1 MANDVQIAFVGTLG
15 GDPEV
20 KYGQDGSPRCR
31 LRIAANPSKYDRE
44 QRTYSELGV
53 TQWYSATAFGE
64 DAELWADNL
73 RKGQRVRI
81 EGLLVFRE
89 WQAQDGTMRLEYE
102 IRNPRITVPL
112 PKAGNSAHASQD
124 GFSAP
129 NTSNP
134 GTYAGAAYNAPQGRT
149 GDVAGNLA
157 QMDPWAGRGNSEV
170 PF

>member
-15 GDPEV
+15 GDPEI

-64 DAELWADNL
+64 DAEQWADNL

-89 WQAQDGTMRLEYE
+89 WQAQDGSTRLDYE

-124 GFSAP
+124 RFSGPQSGQPSAYP
-129 NTSNP
+129 S
-134 GTYAGAAYNAPQGRT
+134 GGYNASQSRT
-149 GDVAGNLA
+149 GDPAGNLA
-157 QMDPWAGRGNSEV
+157 QMDYPGEP

>member
-1 MANDVQIAFVGTLG
+1 MANDVQISFVGTLG
-15 GDPEV
+15 GDPEI

-73 RKGQRVRI
+73 RKGQRVRV

-89 WQAQDGTMRLEYE
+89 WQAQDGSTRLDYE

-124 GFSAP
+124 RFSAP
-129 NTSNP
+129 QTQNA
-134 GTYAGAAYNAPQGRT
+134 GTYQPAPNMAPQNSQN
-149 GDVAGNLA
+149 DPAGNLA
-157 QMDPWAGRGNSEV
+157 QSGLWGGSDQRA

>member
-15 GDPEV
+15 GDPEI

-31 LRIAANPSKYDRE
+31 LRIAANPSRYDK
-44 QRTYSELGV
+44 QASAWTELGV

-73 RKGQRVRI
+73 RKGQRVRV

-102 IRNPRITVPL
+102 IRNPRITLPL
-112 PKAGNSAHASQD
+112 PRNASNRSQD
-124 GFSAP
+124 GFSGPQSGGIGNHA
-129 NTSNP
+129 S
-134 GTYAGAAYNAPQGRT
+134 AAYNAPQGGT
-149 GDVAGNLA
+149 AN
-157 QMDPWAGRGNSEV
+157 DPWGTRSAISDP

>member
-15 GDPEV
+15 GDPEI

-64 DAELWADNL
+64 DAEQWADNL

-89 WQAQDGTMRLEYE
+89 WQAQDGSTRLDYE
-102 IRNPRITVPL
+102 IRNPRVTLPL
-112 PKAGNSAHASQD
+112 PKNTPQASQD
-124 GFSAP
+124 LFSGPKSGSSYTREVGNENPSERNPWTQGGAP
-129 NTSNP
+129 
-134 GTYAGAAYNAPQGRT
+134 
-149 GDVAGNLA
+149 
-157 QMDPWAGRGNSEV
+157 
-170 PF
+170 F